1 MISHLEKTFE
11 IELKR
16 SNSLRQS
23 ILKKAFSGELV
34 SQDTHDEPANILL
47 ERIKAEK
54 ETPKPQKRNPNNSK
68 RSPYEHSINR
78 IQGLELLHYFTR

>member
-11 IELKR
+11 IEFKR

-34 SQDTHDEPANILL
+34 SQDTHDEPANTLL
-47 ERIKAEK
+47 EHIKAEK
-54 ETPKPQKRNPNNSK
+54 ETKQPKKKQSKQLQKVAV
-68 RSPYEHSINR
+68 
-78 IQGLELLHYFTR
+78 